1 MFPMISG
8 MGELRVAKELLAECR
23 EELRKEGKAFDPK
36 MEIGMMIEV
45 PSAALIADLLAKEVN
60 FFSLGTNDLVQY
72 TVAVDRTNE
81 QIAHLYEPTH
91 PAVLRLIK
99 QTVDAAHAAGIWVGV
114 CGEMGGDIALT
125 PLLVGLG
132 LDEVSCGAAVLPR
145 VKRAVQSLDTAAC
158 KELVAEAMT
167 CDTGTAV
174 LSRSEEVARAHYG
187 ELL

>member
-1 MFPMISG
+1 MISG

-23 EELRKEGKAFDPK
+23 EELRKEGKAFDEK

-45 PSAALIADLLAKEVN
+45 PSAALIADLLAKEVD

-72 TVAVDRTNE
+72 TVAADRTNE

-99 QTVDAAHAAGIWVGV
+99 QTVDAAHKNGIWVGV

-125 PLLVGLG
+125 PLLIGLG
-132 LDEVSCGAAVLPR
+132 VDELSCGAAVLPR
-145 VKRAVQSLDTAAC
+145 VKRAVQSLSTQVC
-158 KELVAEAMT
+158 EELVSESMNY
-167 CDTGTAV
+167 DTGTAI
-174 LSRSEEVARAHYG
+174 LSKAEEVARKHYD